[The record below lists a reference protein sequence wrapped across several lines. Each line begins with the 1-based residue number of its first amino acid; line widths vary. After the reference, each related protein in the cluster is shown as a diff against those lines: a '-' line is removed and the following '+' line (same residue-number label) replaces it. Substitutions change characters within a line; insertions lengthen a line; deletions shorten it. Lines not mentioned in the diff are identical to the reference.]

1 MKLKGKVVRMT
12 AVEEREGRL
21 GTYQKQGMMLDLT
34 EEGGTRQSVYGSMFG
49 LHIETARA
57 LGLQF
62 GDRVE
67 VDTVFTTSERNGFV
81 SNYVEFVNP
90 RKL

>member
-1 MKLKGKVVRMT
+1 MKLTGKITRMSEVAT
-12 AVEEREGRL
+12 KQGRL
-21 GTYQKQGMMLDLT
+21 GTYQTQGIMLDLT
-34 EEGGTRQSVYGSMFG
+34 VEGGPRQSVYGTLFG
-49 LHIETARA
+49 QHIETARA

-81 SNYVEFVNP
+81 SNYVEFINP

>member
-1 MKLKGKVVRMT
+1 MSEVVT
-12 AVEEREGRL
+12 KQGRL
-21 GTYQKQGMMLDLT
+21 GTYQTQGIMLDLT
-34 EEGGTRQSVYGSMFG
+34 VEGGPRQSVYGTLFG
-49 LHIETARA
+49 QHIETARA

>member
-1 MKLKGKVVRMT
+1 MEGKVIRMAEVVT
-12 AVEEREGRL
+12 KQGRL
-21 GTYQKQGMMLDLT
+21 GAYQSQGIMLDLT
-34 EEGGTRQSVYGSMFG
+34 VEGGPRQSIYGTLFG
-49 LHIETARA
+49 QHIETARA

-67 VDTVFTTSERNGFV
+67 VGTIFTTSERNGFV